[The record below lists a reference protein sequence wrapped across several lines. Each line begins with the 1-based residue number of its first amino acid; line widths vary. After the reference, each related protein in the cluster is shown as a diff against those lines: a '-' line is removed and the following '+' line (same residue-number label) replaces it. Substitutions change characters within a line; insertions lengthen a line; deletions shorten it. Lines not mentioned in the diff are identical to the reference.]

1 MADITVAA
9 SEDAFVELFNHVR
22 DEFRVV
28 ASDSANLGP
37 FVAGYEV
44 DIRLADGDVDLRND
58 NTLRVAELDI
68 DPVTLRAF
76 IGIDIPELC
85 IGGFCIIP
93 TPFGCALRAPRICV
107 FDDNPDIGLDLDL
120 GPLLR
125 SEISFIASL
134 VTAYFVDPNRP
145 AGMDYLTAQDLD
157 LANKWQV
164 FVDPE
169 SVDIDLFDFADIVGD
184 VLEAALDA
192 AIDSLLGF
200 LPGWAKDLVK
210 AILGPIIDLVRDILD
225 LPDDIGEWLS
235 DLLGVS
241 LGLFNLITTAVLD
254 HFAAQFPLA
263 EFEDPFP
270 ILPASGGLIPVKVPI
285 EDFTV
290 SITADEMIA
299 EANIG

>member
-9 SEDAFVELFNHVR
+9 SEDAFIELFNHVR
-22 DEFRVV
+22 DEFRLV
-28 ASDSANLGP
+28 ASDSADLGP
-37 FVAGYEV
+37 FVAGYEIDV
-44 DIRLADGDVDLRND
+44 RLADGSVDLRND

-76 IGIDIPELC
+76 VGIDIPELC

-125 SEISFIASL
+125 SEVSFIASL
-134 VTAYFVDPNRP
+134 VTGYFVDPNRP

-157 LANKWQV
+157 LANKWQI

-235 DLLGVS
+235 DLLGFS

-254 HFAAQFPLA
+254 HFAKEFPLA

-270 ILPASGGLIPVKVPI
+270 ILPSSGGLIPVKVPI
-285 EDFTV
+285 EDFAV

>member
-9 SEDAFVELFNHVR
+9 SEAAFVELFNHVR
-22 DEFRVV
+22 DEFRLA
-28 ASDSANLGP
+28 ASDTASVGP

-44 DIRLADGDVDLRND
+44 DIRLANGSVDLRND
-58 NTLRVAELDI
+58 NTVRVAELDI
-68 DPVTLRAF
+68 DPVVLRAF
-76 IGIDIPELC
+76 VGIDIPELC

-93 TPFGCALRAPRICV
+93 TPFGCVLRAPRICV
-107 FDDNPDIGLDLDL
+107 FDDNPDIGIDLDL
-120 GPLLR
+120 GPFLR
-125 SEISFIASL
+125 SEVSFIASL
-134 VTAYFVDPNRP
+134 VTNYFVDPARP

-157 LANKWQV
+157 LANKWQI

-184 VLEAALDA
+184 LLEI
-192 AIDSLLGF
+192 AIDNAIDGLLWF
-200 LPGWAKDLVK
+200 LPGWARDLIK
-210 AILGPIIDLVRDILD
+210 AIFGPIIDLVRAILD

-254 HFAAQFPLA
+254 YFAAQFPLA

-285 EDFTV
+285 EDFDVRVTD
-290 SITADEMIA
+290 DEMIA
-299 EANIG
+299 EANVG